1 LSDPDKKDR
10 RPQPDGEQKQSNIG
24 KKLHNAA
31 YAGKIILS
39 SFSAQRAKLCGA
51 VCALGYG
58 TPISEAGHHIWTMKL
73 LDGIRMVVLF
83 MVFFA
88 ASVSV
93 MHAQSGR
100 IQATPT
106 PTPVDETVKVLTEE
120 IKLNVLAF
128 DEDGNFFRDVA
139 VADLVISENNILHQP
154 ESVRRLPANVLIM
167 LDTGGEMRSVKTLD
181 RTRSVAQKLVDSL
194 RAEDSI
200 AIMQYSDKPSI
211 VTEWTADKAELKAA
225 IRRTNFGRKSNFVD
239 ALKIATDFLQRDAVE
254 NKHLILITDG
264 TDSSGRS
271 SAKFDAFQ
279 RLLATDISVHVLSYT
294 AMEAGDIEPR
304 TKRITNAPP
313 SNSPS
318 PAAMPPEVAAQLPN
332 GARDIATAPKFKTI
346 NMDRTLI
353 RKIKARKTDLEESQ
367 IQLDKLAE
375 STNGEFIL
383 PFTID
388 EMIEK
393 AERVARMI
401 DSTYVVTYTPKVPV
415 FDTRGVSERTIEVTS
430 KRPGLT
436 VLARR
441 KLVFRSPAK

>member
-1 LSDPDKKDR
+1 
-10 RPQPDGEQKQSNIG
+10 
-24 KKLHNAA
+24 
-31 YAGKIILS
+31 
-39 SFSAQRAKLCGA
+39 
-51 VCALGYG
+51 
-58 TPISEAGHHIWTMKL
+58 
-73 LDGIRMVVLF
+73 MVVLF
-83 MVFFA
+83 MVFLA
-88 ASVSV
+88 ASVSI
-93 MHAQSGR
+93 MQAQSGR

-181 RTRSVAQKLVDSL
+181 RTRSVAQRLVDTL

-200 AIMQYSDKPSI
+200 AIMQYSDKPLI
-211 VTEWTADKAELKAA
+211 VTEWTANKAELKAG

-239 ALKIATDFLQRDAVE
+239 ALKMATDFLQRDAIE

-313 SNSPS
+313 TNSPS

-393 AERVARMI
+393 SERVARMI

-415 FDTRGVSERTIEVTS
+415 FETRGVSERTIDVTS
-430 KRPGLT
+430 KLPGLT